1 MNKNY
6 ALIFGAIVLVAVLG
20 VSYMIWFTSPNY
32 VVQTVT
38 IIANTENG
46 CIGETMNGFSV
57 NIGPCDA
64 QPNDVISAKYDTNIL
79 KREIAMNL

>member
-6 ALIFGAIVLVAVLG
+6 ALIFSAIIIVAVLATG
-20 VSYMIWFTSPNY
+20 YLFWFTSPNY

-38 IIANTENG
+38 VIANTADG
-46 CIGETMNGFSV
+46 CIAETMNGFSV

-64 QPNDVISAKYDTNIL
+64 EPNDVISAKYDTNVL
-79 KREIAMNL
+79 KREAAMNP